1 MVALVLVFFKFVFDC
16 AGLTYGSCLVFSFS
30 EFFFRAQLV
39 PLMFQVR
46 RKNSFVCENNDI

>member
-1 MVALVLVFFKFVFDC
+1 MVALVLVFFNFVFDC